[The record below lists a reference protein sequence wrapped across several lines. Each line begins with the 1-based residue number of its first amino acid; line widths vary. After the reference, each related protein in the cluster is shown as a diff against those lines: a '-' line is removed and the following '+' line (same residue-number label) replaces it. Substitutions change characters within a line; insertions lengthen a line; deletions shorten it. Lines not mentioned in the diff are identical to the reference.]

1 MVSRNTEHF
10 CPPKIRKCALPRN
23 GRQNQPLFSSR
34 PRWLPLFSFLRFSSP
49 FLSPSPSCWS
59 HAHPPTSIPVELVAA
74 RPPVASGGAEARAV
88 RRSAHTSGSI
98 LAMKRHFSQPPCAMD
113 PRPNAQQREHGP
125 LEPTHWPTFV
135 SFTSAA
141 CGTEENSS
149 PQGTRSW
156 RYASLT
162 QTPGNCLSLSPQ

>member
-1 MVSRNTEHF
+1 MAF
-10 CPPKIRKCALPRN
+10 CPPETAKVQALVFCHHF
-23 GRQNQPLFSSR
+23 QPLFYSR

-98 LAMKRHFSQPPCAMD
+98 LAMKRHFCWPPCAMD